1 MNFMSRSERQRTRIT
16 LMQIRLATYIQ
27 TVCNVL
33 LLGFSSSEH
42 TTTTAYSALVITSLA
57 VACSLVGVIWKGF
70 LNLAHA
76 WVARSL
82 MTVMMLPPWII
93 SSARPR
99 DPALFLALQ
108 VRFMMFSIFILW
120 MTIRCSCAG
129 HDPACNLCVKGY
141 WLGIQCS
148 VCRPIS
154 RSFDLAMFLAF
165 MCSWFWTN
173 IWTFGLS
180 HFLAAVPAIF
190 SRRRARMWMENI
202 REHKRL
208 SRPQFT
214 SFMFRGKRRYLQLA
228 DWSKTRQVMD
238 EQAEGGENL
247 ARYQSKTSQR
257 PSWVTRA
264 LDETASAPHA
274 KRIWVTVVALIT
286 CALSI
291 FNTEKALEIN
301 MVLSTNSWSYGQMF
315 ALVATV
321 PSVYSLLRLIL
332 RLGRTTEH
340 PICEDCLD
348 GDLCDTIGIRS
359 QYSAS
364 AGTGSGTQRWP
375 VYNNLF
381 GRHSW

>member
-1 MNFMSRSERQRTRIT
+1 
-16 LMQIRLATYIQ
+16 
-27 TVCNVL
+27 
-33 LLGFSSSEH
+33 
-42 TTTTAYSALVITSLA
+42 
-57 VACSLVGVIWKGF
+57 
-70 LNLAHA
+70 
-76 WVARSL
+76 
-82 MTVMMLPPWII
+82 
-93 SSARPR
+93 
-99 DPALFLALQ
+99 
-108 VRFMMFSIFILW
+108 MMFSIFILW

-154 RSFDLAMFLAF
+154 RSFDLAMLIAF

-190 SRRRARMWMENI
+190 SRRRARMWRENI

-359 QYSAS
+359 QDSS
-364 AGTGSGTQRWP
+364 TAGTRSGPQRWP

-381 GRHSW
+381 GRHSWWFMLPQPDEARSIKLIP